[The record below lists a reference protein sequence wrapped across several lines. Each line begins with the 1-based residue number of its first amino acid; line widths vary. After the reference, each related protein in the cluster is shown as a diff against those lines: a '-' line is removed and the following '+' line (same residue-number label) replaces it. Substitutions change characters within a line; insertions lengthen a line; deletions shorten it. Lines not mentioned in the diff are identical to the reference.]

1 MEIVVS
7 KGCRYLKLHVI
18 SKNNTIGMKFDFM
31 NEIRKHIFLGL
42 FSFPAV
48 GINQMSKAHQS
59 AVL

>member
-1 MEIVVS
+1 
-7 KGCRYLKLHVI
+7 
-18 SKNNTIGMKFDFM
+18 M

-59 AVL
+59 AVLWHLNCQRKWMNEWSSK